1 MTALEPRRRLS
12 TDPIQAAASLIGSAR
27 WFALATVGPT
37 GEPSVSYVPFA
48 CVEEGFGIV
57 VSGLASH
64 TANLLARPTVSLLAV
79 GEPAPDDDAFA
90 RARFSIDATARDAV
104 PNSRDAG
111 AVWDA
116 LAARHGDTV
125 AVLRGLPD
133 FRAIVLQPV
142 RARLVL
148 GFAAA
153 YDLDAA
159 TLEKLVRSLGLS
171 RP

>member
-1 MTALEPRRRLS
+1 MSSNPV
-12 TDPIQAAASLIGSAR
+12 QAAASLIGSAR
-27 WFALATVGPT
+27 WFALATVGAS
-37 GEPSVSYVPFA
+37 GEPSISYVPFA
-48 CVEEGFGIV
+48 CVEGAFGIV

-64 TANLLARPTVSLLAV
+64 TGNLLARPTVSLLAV

-90 RARFSIDATARDAV
+90 RARISIDANARETA
-104 PNSRDAG
+104 PNSSGAA

-116 LAARHGDTV
+116 LAARHGDTA

-133 FRAIVLQPV
+133 FRAIVLQPI

-159 TLEKLVRSLGLS
+159 TLETLIRSVEES

>member
-1 MTALEPRRRLS
+1 MDDLS
-12 TDPIQAAASLIGSAR
+12 TNPIQGAASLIGSAR
-27 WFALATVGPT
+27 WFALATVAPN
-37 GEPSVSYVPFA
+37 GEPAVSYLPFA
-48 CVEEGFGIV
+48 CVDGALGIV

-64 TANLLARPTVSLLAV
+64 AANLIARPAVSLLAV
-79 GEPAPDDDAFA
+79 GEPEPDPDAFA
-90 RARFSIDATARDAV
+90 RARLSIEAIAREAV

-159 TLEKLVRSLGLS
+159 TLETLVRSVEQS